1 MIKGN
6 PLVSIIVPVYGVEAY
21 LDQCIN
27 SIVEQTYQNI
37 ELILID
43 DGSSDRC
50 PEICDAW
57 ATRDCRIPVSYTHLD
72 VYKRQIWMFSFH
84 STCAIN
90 SF

>member
-1 MIKGN
+1 MITGN

-43 DGSSDRC
+43 DGSSDR
-50 PEICDAW
+50 
-57 ATRDCRIPVSYTHLD
+57 
-72 VYKRQIWMFSFH
+72 
-84 STCAIN
+84 
-90 SF
+90 